1 MENWEKDLYKKFVQ
15 SKVTN
20 PRELKGDTVWESEQW
35 LTGSPRELVDFVLE
49 ELDKAREEGRREI
62 AHKIIELD
70 ENTPDYKGYSELL
83 EIGGKYFRSWD
94 AESYS
99 SGIDEVTK
107 EEFDRLLEYKLKTK
121 EDEK

>member
-1 MENWEKDLYKKFVQ
+1 MVREMDKAEMPEDGFTYYCDVDGSIYKEDEILVITELYTKD
-15 SKVTN
+15 
-20 PRELKGDTVWESEQW
+20 ELE
-35 LTGSPRELVDFVLE
+35 
-49 ELDKAREEGRREI
+49 KAREEGRREI

-70 ENTPDYKGYSELL
+70 ENTPDYEGYSELL

>member
-1 MENWEKDLYKKFVQ
+1 MEKYKGVTVQ
-15 SKVTN
+15 RILEDYGIHN
-20 PRELKGDTVWESEQW
+20 EELE
-35 LTGSPRELVDFVLE
+35 FVLKDFISQ